1 MKLVLIS
8 AALLFGALASAQTD
22 LEKEKALSAEYLTK
36 MAAEANAQVV
46 DMGVVLRPIFN
57 ATSEK
62 FPTVEDTVTVNYHL
76 MDREGKLIEESI
88 SSDETISF
96 PLARLI
102 KCWQVAIPKM
112 SVGSFYKITCP
123 SDSAYGDRG
132 TKDGSI
138 KGGAAITF
146 RVTLFGFEK
155 TVQQ

>member
-1 MKLVLIS
+1 MKLLVI
-8 AALLFGALASAQTD
+8 ATALLVGVLASAQTD
-22 LEKEKALSAEYLTK
+22 LEKEKAASAEYLAK
-36 MAAEANAQVV
+36 MAAEPNATVA
-46 DMGVVLRPIFN
+46 DMGVVLRPIFT

-62 FPTVEDTVTVNYHL
+62 FPSVEDTVTVNYHL
-76 MDREGKLIEESI
+76 TDREGKLIEESI
-88 SSDETISF
+88 TSDETISF
-96 PLARLI
+96 PLSRLI
-102 KCWQVAIPKM
+102 KCWQVAITKM

-155 TVQQ
+155 TQQ